1 MANII
6 TLTGQSQCGKSTV
19 INLFMESENEFFR
32 PERIKK
38 YTTRKG
44 RANDEDVI
52 CKSEIP
58 PNCDILYE
66 QYGNLYGLD
75 SDMFYKMLRQ
85 GKTSIVVIND
95 IRAIEDLRSI
105 FGDLIISLFLYR
117 KPADLNEFEKE
128 EKERVKETK
137 GEKDKIIADI
147 AKTRYEKAQA
157 ISRIYIENIQMFDHV
172 ILNIDNH
179 IEYTKTQIRHIIE
192 ELTEAVQ
199 GLKKQG

>member
-1 MANII
+1 
-6 TLTGQSQCGKSTV
+6 
-19 INLFMESENEFFR
+19 
-32 PERIKK
+32 
-38 YTTRKG
+38 
-44 RANDEDVI
+44 
-52 CKSEIP
+52 
-58 PNCDILYE
+58 
-66 QYGNLYGLD
+66 
-75 SDMFYKMLRQ
+75 MFYKMLRQ